1 MRGVLGVIAIGIIAC
16 GVFLVSDK
24 FGSMPELVD
33 DHPAPRLPESD
44 FTAENLADV
53 RFATVMRGYAPHQVD
68 ELLDR
73 AIHSLKGDSVA
84 RPMTGADLATAAF
97 TVVGRGY
104 QMAQV
109 DLVIQQ
115 ARQPSW
121 SSQALIRSRPGRDER
136 PQRAFVGR
144 MRNNGTVQTRSSS

>member
-1 MRGVLGVIAIGIIAC
+1 MMWVLGVIAIGIIAC

-104 QMAQV
+104 HMAQV
-109 DLVIQQ
+109 DLVIDRLAWQFD
-115 ARQPSW
+115 
-121 SSQALIRSRPGRDER
+121 RPGDPAGEATVAEQ
-136 PQRAFVGR
+136 PNVDSESPRA
-144 MRNNGTVQTRSSS
+144 